1 MVSLRCHGLGPPND
15 SFWGSCNTIVS
26 NCRKVISIVVE
37 IISFAWLFTFQAEP
51 SRGAVCLKYFMVRCV
66 AVRCGAVRCSADFN
80 LGESYGAV
88 QGVNGMN
95 PAVGSKYFMVV
106 LGKESHD

>member
-1 MVSLRCHGLGPPND
+1 
-15 SFWGSCNTIVS
+15 
-26 NCRKVISIVVE
+26 
-37 IISFAWLFTFQAEP
+37 
-51 SRGAVCLKYFMVRCV
+51 MVRCV

-95 PAVGSKYFMVV
+95 PAVGSKYFIVV